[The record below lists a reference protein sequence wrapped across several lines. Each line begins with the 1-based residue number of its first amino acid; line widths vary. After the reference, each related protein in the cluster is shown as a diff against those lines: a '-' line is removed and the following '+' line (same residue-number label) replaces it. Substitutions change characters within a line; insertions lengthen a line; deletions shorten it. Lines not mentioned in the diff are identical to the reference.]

1 MQNKGVI
8 TLFAIVFALACF
20 YELSYTFVAR
30 SIQNDAREFANGD
43 ANKENRYLDSML
55 SQEVYPLLGYTYAEV
70 KNKEIN
76 LGLDLKGGMNVI
88 LEVSVKDVI
97 KGIANN
103 SPDPMLA
110 QALANTDEAQ
120 ASTQS
125 AYVESFFSEFD
136 KLNQESGAPRP
147 YADPTLFGT
156 PEMTDRVGF
165 NASDD
170 VIKEE
175 IRKDIDAA
183 VSNVFTVL
191 RARIDQFGV
200 VQPNIQRLE
209 NSGRILIELPG
220 VKDPSRVQKL
230 LQSTAE
236 LQFWRLYEAN
246 EVLPFLAQAN
256 EKLRSIVERPEIKN
270 ENSAVDEA
278 ETEDVFDI
286 NDITNVE
293 DEDSLTDASDIE
305 TVDDSTA
312 EATDAASDSLV
323 QEQQFNPLFEV
334 FGPSVD
340 QRGMPLEGARVGYAA
355 IKDTHKI
362 NEYLRMPQIRALLPP
377 NMRYAKFLWTNKPE
391 KGTDVLILLAIEGNR
406 EDKPDL
412 DGSVVV
418 NARSDF
424 DEFARPV
431 VNMTMNGVGA
441 QKWQKIT
448 AEAAQQ
454 DPKRS
459 VAVVLDNYVYSYPQV
474 QGEISGGSTRIS
486 GNFTVQEADD
496 LANILKAGKLDAPA
510 KIIQAD
516 VVGPSLGKEAI
527 QASVRS
533 FLVALLIVLIYM
545 IFYYSQ
551 AGMVADFALVV
562 NMFFIF
568 GILDALGAVLTLPG
582 MAGIVLTIGMAVD
595 ANVLIFERIREELL
609 QGKGLRAA
617 IKDGYNHSYSAIIDA
632 NFTTLLTGIILYAF
646 GTGPIRGFAT
656 TLIIGILTS
665 LFCAIFVSRLIFE
678 WRLGKKSDVSFY
690 TKATKSWWT
699 KVKIDFLTKRKV
711 AYVISGVL
719 LVVALGSLGTRG
731 LNLGVD
737 FQGGRSYQVRFDQDV
752 NVADISKALGD
763 QFVNEEGDKFIPIV
777 KTLGEPN
784 QVIITTNYRIDE
796 TGAEIEDQIKDQ
808 LYAGVNSFY
817 ADGISKENFLTDTE
831 DGLGV
836 IATRVVGPTIADDI
850 KSAAVWA
857 IVLALI
863 VIFIYIMIR
872 FRKWQFSLGAVAAIA
887 HDVILVLGAFS
898 LLNGILPFQLEIDQA
913 FIAAILTVI
922 GYSLND
928 TVVVFDRIRE
938 YDSHYHAKRPLIDIF
953 NGAIN
958 QTLSRTFNTS
968 ITTFFVMLIIFSFG
982 GQSIRGFMFALL
994 LGIIV
999 GTYSSIFIASP
1010 VTYDTR
1016 KDKQLEK

>member
-43 ANKENRYLDSML
+43 ATKENRYLDSML
-55 SQEVYPLLGYTYAEV
+55 SEEVYPVLGYTYSEV

-125 AYVESFFSEFD
+125 AYVESFFNEFD
-136 KLNQESGAPRP
+136 KLNQASGAPRP

-156 PEMTDRVGF
+156 PEMTDRVDF

-175 IRKDIDAA
+175 IRKDVDAA

-236 LQFWRLYEAN
+236 LQFWRLYEAS

-256 EKLRSIVERPEIKN
+256 EKLRSIVERPDVKN
-270 ENSAVDEA
+270 EVSEGGDAQ
-278 ETEDVFDI
+278 TEDAFNLDE
-286 NDITNVE
+286 ITNVE
-293 DEDSLTDASDIE
+293 DEDSLTDATDVE
-305 TVDDSTA
+305 TVGDSA
-312 EATDAASDSLV
+312 EADTDAAPDSLV
-323 QEQQFNPLFEV
+323 QQQQFNPLFEI

-362 NEYLRMPQIRALLPP
+362 NAYLRMPQIRSLLPP

-391 KGTDVLILLAIEGNR
+391 KGSDVLILLAIQGNR
-406 EDKPDL
+406 ENKPDL
-412 DGSVVV
+412 DGGVVV

-551 AGMVADFALVV
+551 AGIVADFALVV

-690 TKATKSWWT
+690 TKVTKGWWT
-699 KVKIDFLTKRKV
+699 KVNIDFLTKRKV
-711 AYVISGVL
+711 AYVISGAL
-719 LVVALGSLGTRG
+719 LIIALGSLGTRG

-752 NVADISKALGD
+752 NVSDISKALGD
-763 QFVNEEGDKFIPIV
+763 QFVDEEGNKFIPIV
-777 KTLGEPN
+777 KTLGEPS
-784 QVIITTNYRIDE
+784 QVIITTNYRINE
-796 TGAEIEDQIKDQ
+796 SGAEIEDQIKDQ
-808 LYAGVNSFY
+808 LYAGVNGFY
-817 ADGISKENFLTDTE
+817 ADGITEENFLTDTE

-857 IVLALI
+857 IILALI

-982 GQSIRGFMFALL
+982 GESIRGFMFALL

>member
-8 TLFAIVFALACF
+8 TLFAIVFALACL

-30 SIQNDAREFANGD
+30 SVQNDAREFANGD
-43 ANKENRYLDSML
+43 VAKENNYLDSML
-55 SQEVYPLLGYTYAEV
+55 SEEVYPVLGYTYSEV

-88 LEVSVKDVI
+88 LEVSVKDVLR
-97 KGIANN
+97 GIANN
-103 SPDPMLA
+103 SPDIMLA
-110 QALANTDEAQ
+110 EALANADKAQ
-120 ASTQS
+120 ANSQS
-125 AYVESFFSEFD
+125 AYVESFFNEFD
-136 KLNQESGAPRP
+136 KLNQASGAPRP

-170 VIKEE
+170 VVKDE

-236 LQFWRLYEAN
+236 LQFWRLYEAS
-246 EVLPFLAQAN
+246 EVLPFFAQAN
-256 EKLRSIVERPEIKN
+256 EKLRSIVERPDVKN
-270 ENSAVDEA
+270 EIDETGAV
-278 ETEDVFDI
+278 ETEDIFDI

-293 DEDSLTDASDIE
+293 EDTLIDADAIE
-305 TVDDSTA
+305 TVDDSTT

-340 QRGMPLEGARVGYAA
+340 QRGIPMEGARIGYAA
-355 IKDTHKI
+355 IKDTQKV
-362 NEYLRMPQIRALLPP
+362 NAYLRMPQIRALLPP
-377 NMRYAKFLWTNKPE
+377 SLRYAKFLWTNKPE
-391 KGTDVLILLAIEGNR
+391 KNTDVLILLAIQGNR

-412 DGSVVV
+412 DGGVVV

-424 DEFARPV
+424 DEFGRPV

-510 KIIQAD
+510 RIIQAD

-551 AGMVADFALVV
+551 AGLVADFALVI

-665 LFCAIFVSRLIFE
+665 LFCAIFVSRLVFE
-678 WRLGKKSDVSFY
+678 WRLSKKSDVSFY
-690 TKATKSWWT
+690 TKFTKDWWT
-699 KVKIDFLTKRKV
+699 NVNINFLSKRKV
-711 AYVISGVL
+711 AYIISGAL
-719 LVVALGSLGTRG
+719 LLVALGSLGTRG

-737 FQGGRSYQVRFDQDV
+737 FQGGRSFQVRFDQAV
-752 NVADISKALGD
+752 NVADIANSLGD
-763 QFVNEEGDKFIPIV
+763 RFVDAEGNKFIPIV

-784 QVIITTNYRIDE
+784 QVIITTNYRINE
-796 TGAEIEDQIKDQ
+796 TGADIEDQIKAQ
-808 LYAGVNSFY
+808 LYDGVNGFY
-817 ADGISKENFLTDTE
+817 AESISSQNFLTDTE

-968 ITTFFVMLIIFSFG
+968 VTTFFVMLIIFSFG
-982 GQSIRGFMFALL
+982 GESIRGFMFALL

-1010 VTYDTR
+1010 VTYDSR
-1016 KDKQLEK
+1016 KDKGLDK

>member
-8 TLFAIVFALACF
+8 TLFAIVFALACL

-30 SIQNDAREFANGD
+30 SVQNDAREFANGD
-43 ANKENRYLDSML
+43 VAKENSYLDSML
-55 SQEVYPLLGYTYAEV
+55 SEEVYPVLGYTYSEV

-88 LEVSVKDVI
+88 LEVSVKDVLR
-97 KGIANN
+97 GIANN
-103 SPDPMLA
+103 SPDIMLA
-110 QALANTDEAQ
+110 EALANADKAQ
-120 ASTQS
+120 ANSQS
-125 AYVESFFSEFD
+125 AYVESFFNEFD
-136 KLNQESGAPRP
+136 KLNQASGAPRP

-170 VIKEE
+170 VVKDE

-236 LQFWRLYEAN
+236 LQFWRLYEAS
-246 EVLPFLAQAN
+246 EVLPFFAQAN
-256 EKLRSIVERPEIKN
+256 EKLRSIVERPDVKN
-270 ENSAVDEA
+270 EIDETGAV
-278 ETEDVFDI
+278 ETEDIFDI

-293 DEDSLTDASDIE
+293 EDTLIDADAIE
-305 TVDDSTA
+305 TVDDSTT

-340 QRGMPLEGARVGYAA
+340 QRGIPMEGARIGYAA
-355 IKDTHKI
+355 IKDTQKV
-362 NEYLRMPQIRALLPP
+362 NAYLRMPQIRALLPP
-377 NMRYAKFLWTNKPE
+377 SLRYAKFLWTNKPE
-391 KGTDVLILLAIEGNR
+391 KNTDVLILLAIQGNR

-412 DGSVVV
+412 DGGVVV

-424 DEFARPV
+424 DEFGRPV

-510 KIIQAD
+510 RIIQAD

-551 AGMVADFALVV
+551 AGMVADFALVI

-646 GTGPIRGFAT
+646 GTGPIRG
-656 TLIIGILTS
+656 LQP
-665 LFCAIFVSRLIFE
+665 R
-678 WRLGKKSDVSFY
+678 
-690 TKATKSWWT
+690 
-699 KVKIDFLTKRKV
+699 
-711 AYVISGVL
+711 
-719 LVVALGSLGTRG
+719 
-731 LNLGVD
+731 
-737 FQGGRSYQVRFDQDV
+737 
-752 NVADISKALGD
+752 
-763 QFVNEEGDKFIPIV
+763 
-777 KTLGEPN
+777 
-784 QVIITTNYRIDE
+784 
-796 TGAEIEDQIKDQ
+796 
-808 LYAGVNSFY
+808 
-817 ADGISKENFLTDTE
+817 
-831 DGLGV
+831 
-836 IATRVVGPTIADDI
+836 
-850 KSAAVWA
+850 
-857 IVLALI
+857 
-863 VIFIYIMIR
+863 
-872 FRKWQFSLGAVAAIA
+872 
-887 HDVILVLGAFS
+887 
-898 LLNGILPFQLEIDQA
+898 
-913 FIAAILTVI
+913 
-922 GYSLND
+922 
-928 TVVVFDRIRE
+928 
-938 YDSHYHAKRPLIDIF
+938 
-953 NGAIN
+953 
-958 QTLSRTFNTS
+958 
-968 ITTFFVMLIIFSFG
+968 
-982 GQSIRGFMFALL
+982 
-994 LGIIV
+994 
-999 GTYSSIFIASP
+999 
-1010 VTYDTR
+1010 
-1016 KDKQLEK
+1016 